1 MERLWTP
8 WRYEYVSG
16 LGDEVEGCVLCDA
29 VAGGPEHDEAKL
41 VLYRG
46 SLNYVII
53 NKYPYTS
60 GHLMVAPFEHVAE
73 LRASEPAQLDEM
85 MRLAR
90 VCETILAES
99 YNPHGFNIGMN
110 IGRAAGAGIWEH
122 QHLHVVPRW
131 LGDASFM
138 SATAQVRVIPE
149 TPETTFCRLR
159 PQFDAHFSSEA
170 TEQD

>member
-1 MERLWTP
+1 MDRLWTP

-16 LGDEVEGCVLCDA
+16 LGEEVEGCVLCDA
-29 VAGGPEHDEAKL
+29 VAAGHETDEAKL

-46 SLNYVII
+46 RLNYVII

-60 GHLMVAPFEHVAE
+60 GHLMVAPYEHIAE
-73 LRASEPAQLDEM
+73 LGESRDAQLAEM
-85 MRLAR
+85 MQLAR
-90 VCETILAES
+90 VCEQILADN
-99 YNPHGFNIGMN
+99 YHPHGFNIGMN
-110 IGRAAGAGIWEH
+110 IGRAAGAGIWDH

-138 SATAQVRVIPE
+138 SATADTRVIPE
-149 TPETTFCRLR
+149 MPDATFARLR
-159 PQFDAHFSSEA
+159 PIFDAHFSTGA